1 MQLRDYQLDLLQ
13 RTRVSLSRR
22 RRTLMVCPT
31 GGGKTVMFC
40 WMAQRAVARGNRV
53 VVLVHR
59 EELIDQVANTLHRF
73 NVPTTFVAPGRKY
86 RHNLPVVVA
95 SVFTLKNRLDIVHS
109 PDLCIVDEAHHC
121 TTKSS
126 WGKVLNTWAGTKVVG
141 VTATPQRL
149 SGEGLNEVFD
159 DIVIGPTTADLIEA
173 GHLSPY
179 DYFCPGEV
187 DLTSVGF
194 AMGDY
199 NKTDLEDAMNKPGVT
214 GSAVEH
220 YRSLAHG
227 KRAVV
232 FCVSLKH
239 AAAVRDQY
247 TLAGYR
253 ADIIDGTMD
262 KGARK
267 ALVARFASGGLDI
280 LVSCD
285 VVSEGFDL
293 PAIEV
298 VQMLRPTASTSLCL
312 QQWGR
317 GLRTFP
323 GKERAIILDH
333 VGNCRRHL
341 FPDSDR
347 QWSLEGK
354 KRTKRQASD
363 KLPIRMCP
371 VCFRALPIVTS
382 VCPCGHVFKPQ
393 AREVEEKKGQLVKVS
408 AEMKAALSAARKS
421 EQAKATS
428 YEELVALGES
438 RGYRFPREWA
448 LKILGSRRNR
458 TATRT
463 RTTTWQH

>member
-1 MQLRDYQLDLLQ
+1 
-13 RTRVSLSRR
+13 
-22 RRTLMVCPT
+22 MVCPT

-40 WMAQRAVARGNRV
+40 YMAQRAVARGGRV

-59 EELIDQVANTLHRF
+59 DELIDQVANTLHRF

-86 RHNLPVVVA
+86 RHHLPVVVA

-109 PDLCIVDEAHHC
+109 PSLCIVDEAHHC
-121 TTKSS
+121 TAKSS
-126 WGKVLNTWAGTKVVG
+126 WGKVLSTWANTKVVG

-159 DIVIGPTTADLIEA
+159 DIVIGPTTADLIDE
-173 GHLSPY
+173 GHLSPF
-179 DYFCPGEV
+179 DYYLPGEV
-187 DLTSVGF
+187 DLTGVGF
-194 AMGDY
+194 SMGDY
-199 NKTDLEDAMNKPGVT
+199 NKTDLEGAMNKPGVT
-214 GSAVEH
+214 GSAVET
-220 YRSLAHG
+220 YRKLAHG

-247 TLAGYR
+247 LTAGYR
-253 ADIIDGTMD
+253 AEVIDGKMD
-262 KGARK
+262 TASRR
-267 ALVARFASGGLDI
+267 ALVKRFAEGGVDI

-323 GKERAIILDH
+323 GKDRAIILDH

-341 FPDSDR
+341 FPDSER
-347 QWSLEGK
+347 EWSLEAK
-354 KRTKRQASD
+354 KKSKKQASD
-363 KLPIRMCP
+363 KLPVRLCP
-371 VCFRALPIVTS
+371 VCFRALPTATAK
-382 VCPCGHVFKPQ
+382 CPCGHVFQTK
-393 AREVEEKKGQLVKVS
+393 AREVEQKPGELVKVS
-408 AEMKAALSAARKS
+408 AQLKAAMAAQRKQ
-421 EQAKATS
+421 EQASATT
-428 YEELVALGES
+428 YEQLVALGQS
-438 RGYRFPREWA
+438 RGYSFPREWA
-448 LKILGSRRNR
+448 LKIMASRQNR
-458 TATRT
+458 TRT
-463 RTTTWQH
+463 RTTSWQH